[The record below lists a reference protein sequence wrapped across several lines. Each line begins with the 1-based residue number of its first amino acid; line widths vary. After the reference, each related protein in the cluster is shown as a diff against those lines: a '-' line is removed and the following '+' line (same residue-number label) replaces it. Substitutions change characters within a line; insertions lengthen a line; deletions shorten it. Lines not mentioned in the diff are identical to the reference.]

1 MLFNKTATATI
12 ITVERSTTGRKYQES
27 SQIASS
33 VAGKSAVA
41 PAGGCVVC
49 VICITTM
56 ATAVDSDAASQRSEL
71 KRSWSGIRLNS
82 FVMQMPTSALRKWP
96 KMTERGCASGT
107 SIAP

>member
-1 MLFNKTATATI
+1 M
-12 ITVERSTTGRKYQES
+12 ITDDRSTTGRKYQDS

-33 VAGKSAVA
+33 MAGSSAVA
-41 PAGGCVVC
+41 PAGGCVVW

-56 ATAVDSDAASQRSEL
+56 ATAEDSDAASQRSEL

-82 FVMQMPTSALRKWP
+82 LVMQMPTSALKKCP
-96 KMTERGCASGT
+96 NMTARGCASGT